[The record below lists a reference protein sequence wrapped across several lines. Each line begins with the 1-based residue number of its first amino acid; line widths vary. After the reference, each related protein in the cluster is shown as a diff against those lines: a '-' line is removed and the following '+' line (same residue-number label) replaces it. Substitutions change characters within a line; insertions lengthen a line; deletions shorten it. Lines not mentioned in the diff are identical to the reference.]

1 MNADR
6 KSSQWPVSGR
16 KSALECGDSSP
27 LSALAD
33 LLASKGVCSGRLSVR
48 RGRSGTFDGD
58 KSPRQSGDKSP
69 HSTAAPCS
77 ASAFT
82 LIEMLVVIA
91 IIGLLAALLM
101 NLLPRASNMKIR
113 TRVKAELAQVDMA
126 IETYKE
132 KRGYYPPDN
141 PSNPGSN
148 SLYYELVG
156 TTFDGTSKFSPLNG
170 DQ

>member
-1 MNADR
+1 QNLKRTRLPWNFRWMKRRKRRAPSLSLARVLDR
-6 KSSQWPVSGR
+6 HF
-16 KSALECGDSSP
+16 A
-27 LSALAD
+27 
-33 LLASKGVCSGRLSVR
+33 
-48 RGRSGTFDGD
+48 
-58 KSPRQSGDKSP
+58 DKSP

-126 IETYKE
+126 IEHY
-132 KRGYYPPDN
+132 
-141 PSNPGSN
+141 
-148 SLYYELVG
+148 
-156 TTFDGTSKFSPLNG
+156 
-170 DQ
+170 